1 MSEST
6 LAESTFRKEILDIAK
21 RECKGE
27 ALPDE
32 VAWLQ
37 KEDNR
42 LAWCQSLMTALADY
56 ESQAI
61 YHRDRVKMLAEDAKV
76 GLVSRADYMV
86 EKEKFDLW
94 YKKSQRYRN
103 GLSQRLNHVKI
114 LLGEDTTVSYVEEVS
129 RLTKAIIAHE
139 VAVTDSGKAPNP
151 WDLVL
156 WNEIQVLGLD

>member
-1 MSEST
+1 MEKKMT
-6 LAESTFRKEILDIAK
+6 ESTFRNEILDIAK

-27 ALPDE
+27 ATNEE
-32 VAWLQ
+32 VLWLQ
-37 KEDNR
+37 KPENR
-42 LAWCQSLMTALADY
+42 LAWCQSLITALADY

-61 YHRDRVKMLAEDAKV
+61 YHRDRVKMLAEDSKV
-76 GLVSRADYMV
+76 GLVGRSDYMM
-86 EKEKFDLW
+86 EKEKFDSW

-114 LLGEDTTVSYVEEVS
+114 LMGEDNTVNHVEEMS

-139 VAVTDSGKAPNP
+139 VACSESGKAPNP

-156 WNEIQVLGLD
+156 WSEIQVLALD